1 MFCLASS
8 PGKVFTREQ
17 LYDCVWNEYAAYN
30 VDDVVKAHIK
40 ALRQKLSKSEMEYI
54 KNVWGVGYRFHFEN
68 NK

>member
-1 MFCLASS
+1 MN
-8 PGKVFTREQ
+8 
-17 LYDCVWNEYAAYN
+17 CVWNEYAAYN

>member
-1 MFCLASS
+1 MN
-8 PGKVFTREQ
+8 
-17 LYDCVWNEYAAYN
+17 CVWNEYAAYN

-54 KNVWGVGYRFHFEN
+54 KNVLGVGYRFHFEN